1 MAGTPEIY
9 VLKVPPFS
17 DFAAIC
23 PCVSDMIVCVLGGN
37 RGEYQMNRA
46 WAAAMSH
53 TDPSAYHGSV
63 MVSWHPKLITDFVLS
78 PDVSL
83 MNVSFSSSPAEFE
96 VSLDNMHMIANC
108 PALMK
113 MVRNRGTGHIEL

>member
-1 MAGTPEIY
+1 
-9 VLKVPPFS
+9 
-17 DFAAIC
+17 
-23 PCVSDMIVCVLGGN
+23 
-37 RGEYQMNRA
+37 MNRA

-53 TDPSAYHGSV
+53 TAPSSYHGSV
-63 MVSWHPKLITDFVLS
+63 MVSWHPKLITYFVFS

-83 MNVSFSSSPAEFE
+83 MKVSLSSSPAEFE
-96 VSLDNMHMIANC
+96 VRLDNMHMIANC